1 MEKPKKVNL
10 GFVIQ
15 NLNFH
20 HFIFQGAKV

>member
-1 MEKPKKVNL
+1 MEKPKKVNP

-15 NLNFH
+15 SLNVH